1 METLAADVRYA
12 ARMLRG
18 NPGFTSVAVAALALG
33 IGANTAIFTVVNSV
47 LLQPLPYPQP
57 DRIMQVGRMYTG
69 ARGTQ
74 YGYSDSIPKYM
85 VWRHNQ
91 AFESMALYG
100 QSGPSVRVGSGDR
113 PEQARALRVSQ
124 DYFKVFGAAPLAG
137 RTFSAEEDAPNGP
150 QAVVI
155 AFSFWQSRLGGGA
168 SILGRALTIDGKPAA
183 VIGVMPRD
191 FVSEP
196 AADLWLPLQAD
207 PASTNQ
213 GHYLRMAGRLKPGV
227 TIERARAEM
236 KAAGERFRALYPQWM
251 DKNES
256 VGMQPLREA
265 MTGSVKTPLLIL
277 LGAVGF
283 VLLIACA
290 NVANLLL
297 ARAAV
302 RQKELAVRAAIG
314 ASRTRVIRQLLTES
328 VLLALAGGTLGFALG
343 SWGVRLLLLLAPGNI
358 PRLTLDD
365 GARAA
370 APPLDWHVAAF
381 TIAVA
386 LATAVI
392 FGLLPALHT
401 SNPDL
406 ASTLKEAGGRSGVS
420 RAQNRARSVL
430 VIAEV
435 ALAIVLLI
443 GASLMIR
450 TFVGLRTLNP
460 GIDPHNVLTLET
472 SLGTAYPTTAKVDNF
487 ITQVTRRVE
496 SLPGVEAAAATI
508 ALPVT
513 TGIDLPFSIAGKP
526 DPKGSP
532 YNGDEQYRYV
542 SPHYFRAFHIP
553 LLRGRSFN
561 EGDTGNSARVVLI
574 NEAMAKTYWPQE
586 DPVGQ
591 VIVIGKGLGPQFEDV
606 PRQIVGIVGNV
617 RETGLGDDQSGVM
630 YIPQS
635 QVPQGLTQLA
645 NSVVPLAWAVR
656 TAADPN
662 GLRAAI
668 EREIQAVDG
677 QMPVARMRTMEQVL
691 SESVARQ
698 NFNMVLLTVF
708 AGIAL
713 LLAAIG
719 IYGLMAYSVE
729 RRTQELGIRM
739 ALGAAGSDV
748 LKLVLWHGAR
758 LTGTGLAI
766 GLALAYGLM
775 RVLSSLLFGVKA
787 ADPLSFAATAGVLAA
802 VALAATL
809 IPARRAS
816 RIPPAEALRGQ

>member
-1 METLAADVRYA
+1 METLWADLRYA
-12 ARMLRG
+12 ARMLRS
-18 NPGFTSVAVAALALG
+18 NPGFTTVAVAALALG
-33 IGANTAIFTVVNSV
+33 IGANTAIFTVVNNV

-57 DRIMQVGRMYTG
+57 DRIMEVGRLYTG
-69 ARGTQ
+69 PKGVN
-74 YGYSDSIPKYM
+74 YGYSNSIPKYM

-91 AFESMALYG
+91 SFEAMALFG
-100 QSGPSVRVGSGDR
+100 QSGPSVRIGAGDR
-113 PEQARALRVSQ
+113 PEQAKAVRVSQ
-124 DYFKVFGAAPLAG
+124 DYFRVFGVSPLAG
-137 RTFSAEEDAPNGP
+137 RTFTAEEDAPNGP
-150 QAVVI
+150 AVAVI
-155 AFSFWQSRLGGGA
+155 GYNLWQSRLGGQT
-168 SILGRALTIDGKPAA
+168 SIIGRPIVVDGKPTT
-183 VIGVMPRD
+183 VVGILPKG

-196 AADLWLPLQAD
+196 ASDLWLPIQAD

-213 GHYLRMAGRLKPGV
+213 GHYLRVAGRLKPGI
-227 TIERARAEM
+227 TTERARAEM
-236 KAAGERFRALYPQWM
+236 KAVGERFRALYPQWM

-256 VGMQPLREA
+256 VGMQPMRDA
-265 MTGSVKTPLLIL
+265 MTGSVKTPLMIL

-314 ASRTRVIRQLLTES
+314 ANRGRVVRQLLTES
-328 VLLALAGGTLGFALG
+328 LLLALAGGTLGFALG
-343 SWGVRLLLLLAPGNI
+343 SAGVRALLLLAPGNI
-358 PRLTLDD
+358 PRLTD
-365 GARAA
+365 GDAGAA
-370 APPLDWHVAAF
+370 VIPALDWHVAAF
-381 TIAVA
+381 TIGVAV
-386 LATAVI
+386 LTAVL

-430 VIAEV
+430 VVSEL

-450 TFVGLRTLNP
+450 TFVGLRNLNP
-460 GIDPHNVLTLET
+460 GIDPHNVLTIET
-472 SLGTAYPTTAKVDNF
+472 SMTTGYGTTAKEDQF
-487 ITQVTRRVE
+487 ITQVARRIEV
-496 SLPGVEAAAATI
+496 LPGVEAAAAMV

-513 TGIDLPFSIAGKP
+513 SGIDLPFSIAGKP

-553 LLRGRSFN
+553 LLRGRAFN
-561 EGDTGNSARVVLI
+561 ENDTGNSSRIVII
-574 NEAMAKTYWPQE
+574 NEAMAKTYWPKE

-591 VIVIGKGLGPQFEDV
+591 VITIGKGLGPQFDDP

-617 RETGLGDDQSGVM
+617 RETGLGDGQMGVM

-635 QVPQGLTQLA
+635 QVPQGLTELA
-645 NSVVPLAWAVR
+645 NSVLPLSWAVR

-668 EREIQAVDG
+668 EGEIRAVDG
-677 QMPVARMRTMEQVL
+677 QIPVARVRTMEQVL

-708 AGIAL
+708 AAIAL

-739 ALGAAGSDV
+739 ALGAAGLDV
-748 LKLVLWHGAR
+748 LKLVLWYGAR
-758 LTGTGLAI
+758 LTAIGVAI

-775 RVLSSLLFGVKA
+775 RVLSTLLFGVKA
-787 ADPLSFAATAGVLAA
+787 ADPFSFAVTAAVLAGVAMI
-802 VALAATL
+802 ATL
-809 IPARRAS
+809 VPARRAS
-816 RIPPAEALRGQ
+816 KIAPAQALRSQ